1 MERMLSRFLPFV
13 VCVLALVLLGSKA
26 PASFL
31 TADALPEVS
40 VLCSAASQDGESLPS
55 KEESR
60 RGFWHKTFYLGFLL
74 FADGSEV
81 SAASSCEDGS
91 WSSQRSPVSQQGRLD
106 DQQAPN
112 PEVVAWLA
120 DVDRALTVTPYVC
133 RLFRP
138 PRDILQ

>member
-1 MERMLSRFLPFV
+1 MLSRFLPFL
-13 VCVLALVLLGSKA
+13 VCVLALVLFGSEA
-26 PASFL
+26 TASFL

-60 RGFWHKTFYLGFLL
+60 RGFWHKAFYLGFLL
-74 FADGSEV
+74 FANGSEV
-81 SAASSCEDGS
+81 SATSPCEEASR
-91 WSSQRSPVSQQGRLD
+91 SSQRAPVSQQGRPD

-120 DVDRALTVTPYVC
+120 DVDRALMVTPYVC

-138 PRDILQ
+138 PRDTVQ